1 MPDQLSRKDI
11 KQVDVLVYA
20 TLENPGEHGMQNL
33 QKIFYRRIFRLSMEC
48 NLSAATLCECERNL
62 RNNLFPHRSI
72 SDKLQLTQEQVRII
86 KHDVKVGE
94 ITKIVAFAGK
104 MFFFLDNYIPG
115 SAIG

>member
-1 MPDQLSRKDI
+1 
-11 KQVDVLVYA
+11 
-20 TLENPGEHGMQNL
+20 MQSVSCHP
-33 QKIFYRRIFRLSMEC
+33 Y
-48 NLSAATLCECERNL
+48 ECERNL